1 MIGADATAPEPRTEV
16 RGLQPRNDVWRP
28 GEFAL
33 RDAWFPVAH
42 GSQVGPRP
50 VRRMVHSQP
59 FYIWRE
65 GESLRATEFH
75 PDVLEAGRKHATHF
89 SGGTGNYP
97 VVELYGHAWVW
108 YGDPD
113 NADLDLVPDIPF
125 LPRRRPQPGYANQTQ
140 FFHCTYELVIENI
153 LDLTHID
160 YVHGNFA
167 GPPESE
173 SDKVT
178 CESTSET
185 VTMIRT
191 IKKRKTSDYQRE
203 VLNIREP
210 YQDQQV
216 FTHVFIRSGVCFLH
230 SHYSAAPSMPLMQ
243 TNTPESRVLTRANVA
258 LGVQQ
263 CDDALFRRAWP
274 RTTPAITAQ
283 DESMLNP
290 QNPRYIHSP
299 EGIDCSTRFDAAGI
313 LYRRRH
319 TDLIKRQKAGDCSY
333 ESDVAD
339 GSDIARIL
347 KVKRI
352 D

>member
-1 MIGADATAPEPRTEV
+1 MIVADVTASEPQTEG
-16 RGLQPRNDVWRP
+16 RRSRDRDELWRP

-42 GSQVGPRP
+42 SSQVGERP

-65 GESLRATEFH
+65 GECLRATEFH
-75 PDVLEAGRKHATHF
+75 PDVLDVGRKHATQF
-89 SGGTGNYP
+89 TGGTGEYP
-97 VVELYGHAWVW
+97 VIEVYGHAWVW

-113 NADLDLVPDIPF
+113 NADPNLTPDIPF
-125 LPRRRPQPGYANQTQ
+125 LPRRRPQPRYANQTQ

-160 YVHGNFA
+160 YVHGNFS

-173 SDKVT
+173 SDTVAF
-178 CESTSET
+178 ESTSET
-185 VTMIRT
+185 VTMTRT
-191 IKKRKTSDYQRE
+191 VKKRKTSEYQRE
-203 VLNIREP
+203 VLGINEP

-230 SHYSAAPSMPLMQ
+230 THYSSAPSMPLMQ
-243 TNTPESRVLTRANVA
+243 TNTPESRTLTRANVA

-263 CDDALFRRAWP
+263 CADPLFRRAWP
-274 RTTPAITAQ
+274 MTTPAITAQ

-299 EGIDCSTRFDAAGI
+299 EGIDCSTRFDAAGVH
-313 LYRRRH
+313 YRRRY
-319 TDLIKRQKAGDCSY
+319 TDLIKRQKAGDFSY
-333 ESDVAD
+333 QSDVAD
-339 GSDIARIL
+339 GSDIAKIL
-347 KVKRI
+347 NVKRVN
-352 D
+352 